1 MVWSGDVGRRGG
13 SVLRQCGSQQLTD
26 HAVWSRCVA
35 KFLRLREDVLS
46 D

>member
-1 MVWSGDVGRRGG
+1 MVWSGDGGRRGG

-26 HAVWSRCVA
+26 HAVWNRCVA
-35 KFLRLREDVLS
+35 KFLRLREEVPS